1 MYLFL
6 AALGLSC
13 GEWWLLLPQPVGP
26 GSGLSGCSPRGQRI
40 GTGATWPRRG
50 EPSWTRDA
58 PVPGTGRQTLNP
70 QTDREALLSELHML
84 LLTDGEN
91 ESTGDTE
98 PWSVT
103 ENCRH
108 DLTAS
113 FSTEDAGQPHK
124 DLARFPP
131 DGIILR

>member
-1 MYLFL
+1 MVNGGSSCRSPWAQAQASVV
-6 AALGLSC
+6 AARG
-13 GEWWLLLPQPVGP
+13 
-26 GSGLSGCSPRGQRI
+26 GSGY
-40 GTGATWPRRG
+40 GTGATWLRRG

-84 LLTDGEN
+84 LLTDGET

-131 DGIILR
+131 NGIILR